1 MKNSQRIILFTAMSV
16 TVGFLFQTSAS
27 AQQLSEAAKKNEA
40 SKNTNVRGR
49 IKVYENPD
57 RPVVRK
63 QKEIIEACAIT
74 PGMAVA
80 DIGAGSG
87 LYTFAFA
94 GKVGEKGTVYAV
106 EISKPLLGHIEKTC
120 KEGKIGN
127 VRCIESTDKT
137 TGLEDESADLIFIC
151 DTYHHFEFPET
162 MLEAIKTSLRGNGR
176 LVVIDRNKKGHAKFT
191 MEEFKTQVDKAGF
204 KLIGEYPEM
213 TSQHFLMIFRKKQA
227 P

>member
-1 MKNSQRIILFTAMSV
+1 MKNSQRTILFAAMSV
-16 TVGFLFQTSAS
+16 ALGFLFQESAS
-27 AQQLSEAAKKNEA
+27 AQQPGQAAKKNEA
-40 SKNTNVRGR
+40 SKNSTVQGR
-49 IKVYENPD
+49 IKTYENPN

-106 EISKPLLGHIEKTC
+106 EISKPLLGHIEETC
-120 KEGKIGN
+120 KDRKIGN
-127 VRCIESTDKT
+127 IRCLESTDKT

-151 DTYHHFEFPET
+151 ETYHHFQHPEA
-162 MLEAIKTSLRGNGR
+162 MLEAIKASLRADGR
-176 LVVIDRNKKGHAKFT
+176 LVVVDRNTKGHAKFT
-191 MEEFKTQVDKAGF
+191 MEEFKAQVDKAGF
-204 KLIGEYPEM
+204 KLIEEHPGM
-213 TSQHFLMIFRKKQA
+213 TEKHFLMIFRKKQD